1 MFLSVDFRKGYIDVM
16 DYFIQTKQLLGN
28 ALDEQQRNILFHALP
43 LGNLPMIEHLLQA
56 VE

>member
-1 MFLSVDFRKGYIDVM
+1 M

-43 LGNLPMIEHLLQA
+43 LGNLPIIEHLLQA